1 MSKPIQFRTILLAC
15 LIISI
20 GQLSMGLVFPSLPW
34 IAKDFSIS
42 LDQAQL
48 LVSVYLLGF
57 GPSQFIYGPISDALG
72 RKKVLLTGL
81 LIALS
86 GLMVIIVLKDSFNG
100 MVLGRFL
107 QGVGTGCCAVLA
119 RASTRDRYSGAQL
132 PVALSYIAMAASI
145 TPLVAPVIGGFI
157 NYHFGWTMVFVSL
170 LGYVAIAWGLLA
182 FRFDETLAAT
192 NKIPSPKQMARQYK
206 QLLTSRYFMS
216 FASIGWLN
224 FSLMITTVSIMPFI
238 MQDQIGMTSD
248 EYALWAIIPAL
259 GMITGTSICNRVRP
273 MIGSKKLLLFTPM
286 LHFSSA
292 LWFFVCPLEP
302 LYLMIGQLLMILGN
316 GIALPCAQA
325 MVMQPYKKQAG
336 AAAAMSG
343 GGQMIVSS
351 IVSMALVQ
359 LGLNQAWHLSIV
371 IVIFAVITLGNI
383 LRGFNAVQ
391 SMEQQGKN
399 ITT

>member
-15 LIISI
+15 LIISV

-34 IAKDFSIS
+34 IAKDFAIS

-72 RKKVLLTGL
+72 RKKVLLSGL
-81 LIALS
+81 LLALAGLGTIIAFSDSFS
-86 GLMVIIVLKDSFNG
+86 GMVI
-100 MVLGRFL
+100 GRFL
-107 QGVGTGCCAVLA
+107 QGLGTGCCAVLA

-157 NYHFGWTMVFVSL
+157 NFHFGWTMVFVSL
-170 LGYVAIAWGLLA
+170 LGYVALAWAMIALK
-182 FRFDETLAAT
+182 FDETLSQTSA
-192 NKIPSPKQMARQYK
+192 IPSAKNMLKQYK
-206 QLLTSRYFMS
+206 SLLNSRYFMS

-224 FSLMITTVSIMPFI
+224 FSLMITTVSVMPFI
-238 MQDQIGMTSD
+238 MQNQIGMTSD
-248 EYALWAIIPAL
+248 EYAMWAIIPAL
-259 GMITGTSICNRVRP
+259 GMIMGTSLCNRVRP
-273 MIGSKKLLLFTPM
+273 MIGSRNMLLFTPV
-286 LHFSSA
+286 LHVASA
-292 LWFFVCPLEP
+292 LWFFFCPLEP

-325 MVMQPYKKQAG
+325 LVMQPYKKQAG

-343 GGQMIVSS
+343 GGQMVVSS
-351 IVSMALVQ
+351 IVSMGLVQ
-359 LGLNQAWHLSIV
+359 LGLSQAWHLSFV
-371 IVIFAVITLGNI
+371 IVVFTAITLANI
-383 LRGFNAVQ
+383 VRGFNT
-391 SMEQQGKN
+391 EQAMTLQGSKQ
-399 ITT
+399 

>member
-1 MSKPIQFRTILLAC
+1 MSQPIQFRTILLAC

-107 QGVGTGCCAVLA
+107 QGLGTGCCAVLA

-170 LGYVAIAWGLLA
+170 LGYVSLAWGLLA
-182 FRFDETLAAT
+182 FKFDETLSAT
-192 NKIPSPKQMARQYK
+192 NKIPSPKQMVQQYK

-286 LHFSSA
+286 LHLSSA
-292 LWFFVCPLEP
+292 LWFFFCPLEP

-359 LGLNQAWHLSIV
+359 LGLSQAWHLSIV

-391 SMEQQGKN
+391 SMEQQGKS